1 MKKGKKNSNVSLKK
15 FQTDYSNS
23 ANRPGDDDDDDDDD
37 DGDDGDDKND
47 NEKFLWPG
55 LHGFSISKG

>member
-1 MKKGKKNSNVSLKK
+1 MKKGKKNDNVSLKK

-23 ANRPGDDDDDDDDD
+23 ANRAGDDDDD

-47 NEKFLWPG
+47 NEKFLWPC